1 MKEKKRSFYTRADVN
16 KSKNS
21 GTNGAKTQDDIVS
34 ALIVLGLGGKENISD
49 VDCCATRL
57 RVTVFDYQ
65 LVDKDKLKQSGA
77 SGIVQ
82 KGDGVQVIY
91 GPKVTV
97 IKSNLEDYLE
107 SPESDNPI
115 IDEDSNNIGINV
127 DDTNTNISDVN
138 RDNTNVRDMDSKIY
152 QKNNLSAE
160 VYLPINGK
168 VIPLE
173 EIEDGVFSEKC
184 LVKVLLLN
192 HQRVRFMHHLM
203 GLLKWFMIPN
213 MHWAYCQIVEWSCLF
228 M

>member
-1 MKEKKRSFYTRADVN
+1 MCN
-16 KSKNS
+16 K
-21 GTNGAKTQDDIVS
+21 
-34 ALIVLGLGGKENISD
+34 
-49 VDCCATRL
+49 ATCHS
-57 RVTVFDYQ
+57 FDYQ

-192 HQRVRFMHHLM
+192 HQRVRFMHQEVKSMNKKTNEELQALVDKATAGDKKALETLVM
-203 GLLKWFMIPN
+203 GVQDIVFNLSLRMLGTFADAEDATQDILLKMIT
-213 MHWAYCQIVEWSCLF
+213 HLSSFQR
-228 M
+228 